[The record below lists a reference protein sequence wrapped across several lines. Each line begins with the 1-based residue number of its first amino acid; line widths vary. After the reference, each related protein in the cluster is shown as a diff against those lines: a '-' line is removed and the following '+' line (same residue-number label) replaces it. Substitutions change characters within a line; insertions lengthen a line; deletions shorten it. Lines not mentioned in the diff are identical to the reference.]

1 VNLEQLLLGRIMT
14 ANPRD
19 SFIVERSFP
28 ITHFGHLEKARVA
41 TIGINP
47 SVREF
52 FDGRKTPTLLDDDH
66 KRVLDRDSIGI
77 RDHEVPSID
86 DALKVLASYN
96 GYFETPNY
104 YSWFKAMQKW
114 ALDPLAVSYVEGT
127 VAHLDLVQW
136 ATKPVWGGIESKD
149 VREQLVLSDSRF
161 LSEQIRM
168 SRPELVLF
176 NGSTVVNTLKKFGH
190 FVEEQTGEIPGSRGF
205 KYFIG
210 RCGDA
215 RAIGWSLNIQSQ
227 PDPENQSKK
236 ALQAWLTA
244 NASI

>member
-1 VNLEQLLLGRIMT
+1 MNLEQLLVSRIMT

-19 SFIVERSFP
+19 LHVVERSFP
-28 ITHFGHLEKARVA
+28 ITHFGRLEKSRVV
-41 TIGINP
+41 TVGINP

-52 FDGRKTPTLLDDDH
+52 FDGRKPARLLEEPL
-66 KRVLDRDSIGI
+66 KRVLDRESIGI
-77 RDHEVPSID
+77 RDSDVPSID

-96 GYFETPNY
+96 QYFETGNH
-104 YSWFKAMQKW
+104 YSWFNALQKW
-114 ALDPLAVSYVEGT
+114 ALDPLGVSYSEGS

-136 ATKPVWGGIESKD
+136 ATKPVWSGIKSKS

-176 NGSTVVNTLKKFGH
+176 NGATVVKTMRQFGH
-190 FVEEQTGEIPGSRGF
+190 FVVEQTGEIPGSRGF
-205 KYFIG
+205 TYFVG

-215 RAIGWSLNIQSQ
+215 RAVGWSINIQSQ
-227 PDPENQSKK
+227 PDKENSSKT
-236 ALQAWLTA
+236 ALAKWLSA
-244 NASI
+244 KVSI